1 MLKLKR
7 LDSIEIIYIVAIIL
21 IISIVVFNV
30 VISNINEKNIVVT
43 VTDKDVKVKN
53 NDSTYLIYTKDKD
66 DNVQVLK
73 ITDSILRRRFNSSDV
88 YAVIEPGKTYKFT
101 TVGYRIPIFSMYPNI
116 LKYQEVE

>member
-21 IISIVVFNV
+21 IISIVVFDV
-30 VISNINEKNIVVT
+30 VVSNINEKNIVVT
-43 VTDKDVKVKN
+43 VTDKGVKVKN
-53 NDSTYLIYTKDKD
+53 NDSKYLIYTKDKD

>member
-1 MLKLKR
+1 MLKLKQ

-21 IISIVVFNV
+21 IISIVVFDV
-30 VISNINEKNIVVT
+30 VVSNINEKSIVVT
-43 VTDKDVKVKN
+43 VTDKGVKVKN
-53 NDSTYLIYTKDKD
+53 NDSKYLIYTKDKD

>member
-1 MLKLKR
+1 MLKLKQ

-21 IISIVVFNV
+21 IISIVVFDV
-30 VISNINEKNIVVT
+30 VVSNINEKNIVVT
-43 VTDKDVKVKN
+43 VTDKGVKVKN
-53 NDSTYLIYTKDKD
+53 NDSKYLIYTKDKD

-73 ITDSILRRRFNSSDV
+73 ITDSILRRRFDSSDV

>member
-7 LDSIEIIYIVAIIL
+7 LDSIEIIYLVAIIL
-21 IISIVVFNV
+21 IISIVVFDV
-30 VISNINEKNIVVT
+30 VVNNINEKNIVVT

-53 NDSTYLIYTKDKD
+53 NDSKYLIYTKDKD
-66 DNVQVLK
+66 NNVQVLE

-116 LKYQEVE
+116 LKYQEVK